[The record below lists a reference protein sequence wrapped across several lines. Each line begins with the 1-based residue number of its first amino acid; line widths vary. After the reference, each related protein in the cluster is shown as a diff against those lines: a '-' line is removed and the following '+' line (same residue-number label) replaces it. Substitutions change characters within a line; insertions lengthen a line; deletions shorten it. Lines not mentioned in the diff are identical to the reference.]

1 MVCGQGLSW
10 NRTNGGIT
18 APCAGCPDLLGL
30 PTACPSLGS
39 CASPLLQTA
48 VALPTDWDDPKRYQS
63 SAAPSCVGETCA
75 GDMMMVDSYNHK
87 CLSNVSVCPSKTC
100 GNFCDV
106 GQNRWGCKSAQ
117 NISEFCA
124 DDLRNSSCG
133 QGS

>member
-1 MVCGQGLSW
+1 MQGLSW

-48 VALPTDWDDPKRYQS
+48 VALPTDWDHPKRFQS

-75 GDMMMVDSYNHK
+75 GDVMMVDSYNHK

-106 GQNRWGCKSAQ
+106 GQNRWGCNPHKTFLRSGRC
-117 NISEFCA
+117 S
-124 DDLRNSSCG
+124 DDLRKCPCG